1 MFDSLRS
8 AFASIWNNKIRSL
21 LTMLGVIIGV
31 SSVAVLVSMGQG
43 VKNDISGVIEGMG
56 TNLITVSPGK
66 VDADDMSGNPANLM
80 STDILTEK
88 DVKALTKI
96 KKLEAVAPLSMTAGN
111 MKYGRKTAS
120 PMVLGTYP
128 NIIKT
133 MESLPVS
140 QGKMFRTRHDGDVIV
155 LGHAAKKALFGKSSA
170 VNKKILY
177 NDREMTVIGVL
188 GKAEGSAV
196 FASQLNNMGIIP
208 FDTATQINKGQIRI
222 MRLNIKAADAGN
234 VNLLK
239 KQIEKTLVRI
249 HGEKDFTV
257 LTQED
262 MLSLFSKFLNMA
274 TTLISGIAAIS
285 LIVGG
290 IGIMNIMFVSVTER
304 TREIGLR
311 KAVGATRS
319 AILAQFLTEAIV
331 VTVFGGLLGLVVAYA
346 TVAAIKSQTSL
357 NPVITSDVILLA
369 VGVSSV
375 IGIVFGLWPAVRA
388 ARRDPIEALRYE

>member
-1 MFDSLRS
+1 
-8 AFASIWNNKIRSL
+8 
-21 LTMLGVIIGV
+21 MLGVIIGV